1 MMAKTMAK
9 STGIVTTKMSAE
21 RTSIV
26 NAMIIE
32 PNTTIGERSSSRSVR
47 LRPVCTWFM
56 SLVIR
61 VTSVAGPMVSS
72 SAYDSDWICA
82 KSAWR
87 RLAVAP
93 VAALAEKYCAQVALA
108 KPHRPR
114 PTSSRHFFRI

>member
-1 MMAKTMAK
+1 
-9 STGIVTTKMSAE
+9 
-21 RTSIV
+21 
-26 NAMIIE
+26 
-32 PNTTIGERSSSRSVR
+32 
-47 LRPVCTWFM
+47 M

-93 VAALAEKYCAQVALA
+93 VAALAEKYCAHVALA
-108 KPHRPR
+108 KPHRPS
-114 PTSSRHFFRI
+114 PTSTRHFFRIYAVSPDEMPTSMISAMMSGTRSSNAASSSLKHGARIACRR